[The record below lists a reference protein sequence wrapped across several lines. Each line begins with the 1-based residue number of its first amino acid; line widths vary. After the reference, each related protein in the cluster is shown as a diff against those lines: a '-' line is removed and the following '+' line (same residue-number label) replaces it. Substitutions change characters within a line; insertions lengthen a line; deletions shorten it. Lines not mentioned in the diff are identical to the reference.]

1 MRHSPLLVS
10 AAATLASSVLGAPA
24 LAGEFGLRVFRDRDA
39 WLAEAREGGFAF
51 IERRENFNAVTP
63 QSLPNFVELVTGP
76 RGVGLTANWDADV
89 SIKDGGAPGSLDGTN
104 FVDVRLSSSVP
115 YMNMRLLGGAYA
127 WAADFS
133 SVGDEGGLIAQF
145 GDVILDF
152 GLVFGEGEVGFAGFV
167 TSSIYEDVRFFAD
180 FEGESFAFD
189 NVEWINLPAPSCALW
204 GVAFVVAGGQ
214 RRRR

>member
-1 MRHSPLLVS
+1 MRHSPSLAFV
-10 AAATLASSVLGAPA
+10 AATLASSALVTPV

-39 WLAEAREGGFAF
+39 WLAEAREGGYAF
-51 IERRENFNAVTP
+51 MERRENFSALTP
-63 QSLPNFVELVTGP
+63 QSLPNFVEVVTGP

-89 SIKDGGAPGSLDGTN
+89 SIKDGDAPGSLNGTN

-133 SVGDEGGLIAQF
+133 SAGDEGGLIAVF
-145 GDVILDF
+145 GDVIVDF
-152 GLVFGEGEVGFAGFV
+152 GQVFGEGEVGFAGFV
-167 TSSIYEDVRFFAD
+167 TSSIYEDVRFFAA

-189 NVEWINLPAPSCALW
+189 NVEWINLPAPSSALW
-204 GVAFVVAGGQ
+204 AAAFGVVAGS

>member
-1 MRHSPLLVS
+1 MRQ
-10 AAATLASSVLGAPA
+10 PA
-24 LAGEFGLRVFRDRDA
+24 LFVLAALALGVHGGADAIAGEFGLRVFRDRDA

-51 IERRENFNAVTP
+51 VERRESFNTVNP
-63 QSLPNFVELVTGP
+63 QALPNFVELVTGP
-76 RGVGLTANWDADV
+76 RGVGLTANWDAEV
-89 SIKDGGAPGSLDGTN
+89 AVKDGDAPGSLNGTT

-133 SVGDEGGLIAQF
+133 SAGDEGGLIAQF

-152 GLVFGEGEVGFAGFV
+152 GQVFGEGEVGFAGFV

-180 FEGESFAFD
+180 FDGESFAFD
-189 NVEWINLPAPSCALW
+189 NVEWINLPAPSTALW
-204 GVAFVVAGGQ
+204 GVAFVVVAGGQ